1 MEEVLEKEIIND
13 EICLIKLNRPQA
25 LNSLNKTIVDA
36 LSNTIS
42 ECEGNKKIRSII
54 LTGNGRGFCAGA
66 DLVDFNNVF
75 SEKFL

>member
-42 ECEGNKKIRSII
+42 ECEGKKSNNWNYTILIQTTKLINFNKKI
-54 LTGNGRGFCAGA
+54 
-66 DLVDFNNVF
+66 NNWKMK
-75 SEKFL
+75 SP